1 MDAEGKIRA
10 KIWTVIAAAVG
21 LAIVAGLWGRPAYR
35 NAREKRAAA
44 QAQVFLEHGD
54 YRSALLSTRQ
64 ALMINSNNIQ
74 ACRVM
79 AGLADAAHSPATLD
93 WCQRVVKLSPTV
105 TNKLLLASA
114 GLRYQSP
121 PYPLTTQV
129 LDDLSQS
136 ADALPDFHIVSAQL
150 ALALHHVAEAQT
162 QFEAACR
169 LDPTNRIDEL
179 NLAVVRL
186 GSTNAATAADARA
199 TLKQFSSDANLG
211 PPALRSLIADRLL
224 HDDASGALDY
234 SKHLLA
240 GPQAGLNDRLQHLG
254 ILKHL
259 QSPELAGQL
268 NALQENSTTNALMID
283 QIASWMADNG
293 YLPEATAWLNRL
305 PTGLQTQPPVR
316 LALADC
322 YLAGEN
328 WLALRDFASNGSW
341 AEMEFMRLAILSRAW
356 AKLGEPVVADGDW
369 NSAVSEAAN
378 DLGELNGLLELA
390 VRWDMKPEQ
399 EDLLRRILR
408 KFPDASWARQDLG
421 LLYFA
426 SGNTRGLYQLYSE
439 WLPLLPQ
446 NAELKRNVAA
456 TALLLK
462 TNLALACAQAAEA
475 YAQST
480 NSPTVVST
488 YAYAL
493 HLQGRDDDG
502 LAALQKLDRSA
513 LEQPSVALYYGVLL
527 SATGKTSEA
536 LPFLQLAQTQGR
548 LLPEEQQLLAET
560 LK

>member
-21 LAIVAGLWGRPAYR
+21 LAIVAGYWGRPAYR
-35 NAREKRAAA
+35 NAKEKRAAA
-44 QAQVFLEHGD
+44 QAQAFLEHGD

-64 ALMINSNNIQ
+64 ALMINSNNVQ

-121 PYPLTTQV
+121 PYPLTTQM
-129 LDDLSQS
+129 LDDLSRS

-150 ALALHHVAEAQT
+150 ALALHHMAEAQA

-169 LDPTNRIDEL
+169 LDPTNRIDQL

-186 GSTNAATAADARA
+186 GATNAAMAADARA

-234 SKHLLA
+234 SKQLLA

-259 QSPELAGQL
+259 HSPELAGQL
-268 NALQENSTTNALMID
+268 NALQENSTTNALMTA
-283 QIASWMADNG
+283 QVATWMADNG
-293 YLPEATAWLNRL
+293 YLTEATAWLNRL
-305 PTGLQTQPPVR
+305 PAGLQTQPPVR

-328 WLALRDFASNGSW
+328 WPALRDFASNGSW

-356 AKLGEPVVADGDW
+356 AKLGEPVVADGNW
-369 NSAVSEAAN
+369 NSAVSEAA
-378 DLGELNGLLELA
+378 DQLGALNALLELA
-390 VRWDMKPEQ
+390 GRWDMKPEQ

-408 KFPDASWARQDLG
+408 KFPDASWARQDLE

-446 NAELKRNVAA
+446 NAELKSNVAA

-462 TNLALACAQAAEA
+462 TNLTLACAQAAEA

-480 NSPTVVST
+480 NSPAVVST

-502 LAALQKLDRSA
+502 LAALQKLDRPA

-548 LLPEEQQLLAET
+548 LLPEEKQLLAET

>member
-1 MDAEGKIRA
+1 
-10 KIWTVIAAAVG
+10 
-21 LAIVAGLWGRPAYR
+21 
-35 NAREKRAAA
+35 
-44 QAQVFLEHGD
+44 
-54 YRSALLSTRQ
+54 
-64 ALMINSNNIQ
+64 
-74 ACRVM
+74 
-79 AGLADAAHSPATLD
+79 
-93 WCQRVVKLSPTV
+93 
-105 TNKLLLASA
+105 
-114 GLRYQSP
+114 
-121 PYPLTTQV
+121 
-129 LDDLSQS
+129 
-136 ADALPDFHIVSAQL
+136 
-150 ALALHHVAEAQT
+150 
-162 QFEAACR
+162 
-169 LDPTNRIDEL
+169 
-179 NLAVVRL
+179 
-186 GSTNAATAADARA
+186 
-199 TLKQFSSDANLG
+199 
-211 PPALRSLIADRLL
+211 
-224 HDDASGALDY
+224 
-234 SKHLLA
+234 
-240 GPQAGLNDRLQHLG
+240 
-254 ILKHL
+254 
-259 QSPELAGQL
+259 
-268 NALQENSTTNALMID
+268 
-283 QIASWMADNG
+283 
-293 YLPEATAWLNRL
+293 
-305 PTGLQTQPPVR
+305 
-316 LALADC
+316 
-322 YLAGEN
+322 
-328 WLALRDFASNGSW
+328 
-341 AEMEFMRLAILSRAW
+341 
-356 AKLGEPVVADGDW
+356 
-369 NSAVSEAAN
+369 
-378 DLGELNGLLELA
+378 
-390 VRWDMKPEQ
+390 MKPEQ